1 MQRKLKIEGIV
12 LKKKAILGK
21 DSVITCFTREKG
33 KITLLAKGVR
43 TIISKRL
50 SSLLTGNLIDAICHQ
65 SGDRLYLQDV
75 QIISLFQE
83 IRKNEKRSKT
93 LYFFLFL
100 LDRLLPEG
108 QQEPEVYNTFK
119 HLLIELG
126 RGEVV
131 PARILYFLQH
141 FLKLLGYGASSPDL
155 HSLILSIEEII
166 GSKIPEHII

>member
-1 MQRKLKIEGIV
+1 MQRKLKVEGIV

-21 DSVITCFTREKG
+21 DSIITCFTLEKG

-50 SSLLTGNLIDAICHQ
+50 SSLLTGNLIHAVCHQ

-83 IRKNEKRSKT
+83 IRKSEERSKT

-100 LDRLLPEG
+100 LDRLLPDG
-108 QQEPEVYNTFK
+108 QQELEIYNTLK
-119 HLLIELG
+119 HSLIELG
-126 RGEVV
+126 RGDMSKV
-131 PARILYFLQH
+131 RILYFSQR
-141 FLKLLGYGASSPDL
+141 FLKLLGYGASASDL
-155 HSLILSIEEII
+155 NSLVHSVEEII
-166 GSKIPEHII
+166 GSKIPTHII